1 MKGHTHEHNHGEGH
15 GCCAKEHKH
24 SHSHNHVI
32 TAGSTCCSSCGSEA
46 PTKPTSCCAEKCA
59 CTTDDDTGDSDEEGQ
74 PEQGCS
80 CSEHNNPFKEN
91 CDEPDTFKKEITY
104 LAAVGMVFALTLAME
119 HNAKI
124 DSTLIIIAYIA
135 IYLAAGFSVLK
146 EMLGSL
152 RQGDIFNE
160 FTLMGFASM
169 AAIAVG
175 APSEAAGVMIFYRI
189 GEAFQEKA
197 ASRSRGSIRSLLAQK
212 PSHARVLIDGEIKQ
226 ISANDVE
233 KGDVIQVLPGE
244 QIPIDGV
251 VVSGTSFL
259 DTSPITGESRPR
271 RAAKGTAVTG
281 GTLTIDGMIMVEAS
295 GPFKD
300 STIQRILDMV
310 QNASERKSPVERFI
324 TKFAKWYTPAVFA
337 VAALIAV
344 LPPLLGLSSFKDS
357 LYRGLVLLVISCPCA
372 LVISIPLGYFGGIG
386 AASKRGILVKGSFVF
401 DTVKDIT
408 TAVFDK
414 TGTLTEGVFKITAI
428 TAVNGATEKEVL
440 EAAALAESASTHPIA
455 KSIAEAAGQMA
466 TPAGAE
472 VTQIPGKGVICRSG
486 DEIAAAGSRTLIKE
500 LVGSE
505 PQEVQEHGT
514 AVHVMKNGRYLGF
527 LILSDVLKSESFN
540 LAFNMRAAG
549 IEKLYILSG
558 DRRGEAE
565 FVSEKLGFD
574 GYEAELLPD
583 GKINA
588 LSRLSGGKTD
598 KTMFVGDGIND
609 APVLI
614 SAGIG
619 VAMGALGSQAAVE
632 AADVVLLD
640 DSPAKCVDLI
650 KIAAKTRAVVWQ
662 NIIISLGIKS
672 LFMVLGAVGLAGL
685 WEAVFA
691 DVGVAVIAILNAAR
705 TSKI

>member
-1 MKGHTHEHNHGEGH
+1 MQGHTHEHNHGEQH
-15 GCCAKEHKH
+15 CCCGKEHKH
-24 SHSHNHVI
+24 SHVI

-46 PTKPTSCCAEKCA
+46 AAKPTSCCAEKR
-59 CTTDDDTGDSDEEGQ
+59 TGSTDDDTGESDEEGQ
-74 PEQGCS
+74 PEHGCS
-80 CSEHNNPFKEN
+80 CCEHNNPFKESF
-91 CDEPDTFKKEITY
+91 DEPDSFKKEIIY
-104 LAAVGMVFALTLAME
+104 LAAVGTVFALTMAVE
-119 HNAKI
+119 HTAKT
-124 DSTLIIIAYIA
+124 DDTLIITAYMA

-146 EMLGSL
+146 EMFASL
-152 RQGDIFNE
+152 RRGDIFNE

-169 AAIAVG
+169 AAVAVG
-175 APSEAAGVMIFYRI
+175 APSEAAGVMIFYRV

-197 ASRSRGSIRSLLAQK
+197 ANRSRRSIRSLLAQK
-212 PSHARVLIDGEIKQ
+212 PSHARVLSDGEIKQ
-226 ISANDVE
+226 ISANDVK
-233 KGDVIQVLPGE
+233 KGDIIQVLPGE
-244 QIPIDGV
+244 QIPIDGI

-281 GTLTIDGMIMVEAS
+281 GALTIEGMLMIEAS

-324 TKFAKWYTPAVFA
+324 TKFAKWYTPAVFT
-337 VAALIAV
+337 AASLIAV
-344 LPPLLGLSSFKDS
+344 IPPLLGLSSFKES

-386 AASKRGILVKGSFVF
+386 AASKKGILVKGSFVF
-401 DTVKDIT
+401 DTIKEIT
-408 TAVFDK
+408 AAVFDK
-414 TGTLTEGVFKITAI
+414 TGTLTEGVFKITGI
-428 TAVNGATEKEVL
+428 TAADGATEQEVL
-440 EAAALAESASTHPIA
+440 EAAALAESASAHPIA
-455 KSIAEAAGQMA
+455 KSIADAAGKTA
-466 TPAGAE
+466 APEGAE

-486 DEIAAAGSRTLIKE
+486 DEIAAAGSCTLIKE
-500 LVGSE
+500 LGCE
-505 PQEVQEHGT
+505 PLMVQEHGT
-514 AVHVMKNGRYLGF
+514 VVHVMKNGRYLGF
-527 LILSDVLKSESFN
+527 LILSDVFKNEALD
-540 LAFNMRAAG
+540 LAVKMRKAG
-549 IEKLYILSG
+549 IAKLYILSG

-565 FVSEKLGFD
+565 FAADKLGFD

-588 LSRLSGGKTD
+588 LQRLSGGETD
-598 KTMFVGDGIND
+598 KTMFIGDGIND

-632 AADVVLLD
+632 AADVVILD

-650 KIAAKTRAVVWQ
+650 KIAAKTRSVVWQ
-662 NIIISLGIKS
+662 NIVLSLGIKS
-672 LFMVLGAVGLAGL
+672 LFMVLGAIGLAGL

-691 DVGVAVIAILNAAR
+691 DVGVAVMAILNAAR
-705 TSKI
+705 ASKV

>member
-15 GCCAKEHKH
+15 GCCGKEHKH

-212 PSHARVLIDGEIKQ
+212 PSHARVLVDGEIKQ

-527 LILSDVLKSESFN
+527 LILS
-540 LAFNMRAAG
+540 M
-549 IEKLYILSG
+549 Y
-558 DRRGEAE
+558 
-565 FVSEKLGFD
+565 
-574 GYEAELLPD
+574 
-583 GKINA
+583 
-588 LSRLSGGKTD
+588 
-598 KTMFVGDGIND
+598 
-609 APVLI
+609 
-614 SAGIG
+614 
-619 VAMGALGSQAAVE
+619 
-632 AADVVLLD
+632 
-640 DSPAKCVDLI
+640 
-650 KIAAKTRAVVWQ
+650 
-662 NIIISLGIKS
+662 
-672 LFMVLGAVGLAGL
+672 
-685 WEAVFA
+685 
-691 DVGVAVIAILNAAR
+691 
-705 TSKI
+705 